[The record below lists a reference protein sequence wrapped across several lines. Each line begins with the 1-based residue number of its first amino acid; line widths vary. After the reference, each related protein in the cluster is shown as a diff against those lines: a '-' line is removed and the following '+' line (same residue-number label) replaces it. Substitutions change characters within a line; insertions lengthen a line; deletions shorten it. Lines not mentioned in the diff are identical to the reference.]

1 MKHGC
6 LNLIGKTA
14 QMYSQSIEQFPF
26 RSVRSKAADQG
37 ALGCVPAELF

>member
-1 MKHGC
+1 MKHGF

-14 QMYSQSIEQFPF
+14 QVDSQSIEQFPF
-26 RSVRSKAADQG
+26 RWVRSEVADQG